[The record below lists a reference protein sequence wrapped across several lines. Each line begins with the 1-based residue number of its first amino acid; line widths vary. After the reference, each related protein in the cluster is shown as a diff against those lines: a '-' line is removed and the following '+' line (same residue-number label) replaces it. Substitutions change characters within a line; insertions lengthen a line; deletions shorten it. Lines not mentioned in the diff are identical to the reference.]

1 MSSIPTKD
9 IKTIQQPEINVTT
22 GHSYKSGAPGS
33 LYRSPNYSF
42 ILIDYWREKNQQ
54 KTVS

>member
-22 GHSYKSGAPGS
+22 GHSYKPGDPRS
-33 LYRSPNYSF
+33 LYK
-42 ILIDYWREKNQQ
+42 I
-54 KTVS
+54 T